1 MFLVSTGLGILV
13 ITQNILIADFLAKI
27 IRHQFQGLWIVLFIL
42 LGVLLLRAT
51 VQFLNQWLGD
61 YISILKLS
69 ICLDSGLFIKIM
81 VIQSVNK

>member
-1 MFLVSTGLGILV
+1 MFLVSTGLGIIV

-61 YISILKLS
+61 TLAFKVKQ
-69 ICLDSGLFIKIM
+69 CLDSGLFIKIM

>member
-1 MFLVSTGLGILV
+1 MFLVRLVWHKVV

-61 YISILKLS
+61 TLAFKS
-69 ICLDSGLFIKIM
+69 
-81 VIQSVNK
+81 

>member
-1 MFLVSTGLGILV
+1 M
-13 ITQNILIADFLAKI
+13 KI

-61 YISILKLS
+61 TLAFKVKHMLRQR
-69 ICLDSGLFIKIM
+69 
-81 VIQSVNK
+81 VIYKK

>member
-1 MFLVSTGLGILV
+1 MFLVSTGLGIPRY
-13 ITQNILIADFLAKI
+13 NAKYFNSRFLAKI

-61 YISILKLS
+61 TLAFKVKHMLRQR
-69 ICLDSGLFIKIM
+69 
-81 VIQSVNK
+81 VIYKNNGHQSVNK

>member
-1 MFLVSTGLGILV
+1 
-13 ITQNILIADFLAKI
+13 KI

-61 YISILKLS
+61 TLAFKVKHMLRQRVIYKNNGHPIGEQMTILTEN
-69 ICLDSGLFIKIM
+69 IDG
-81 VIQSVNK
+81 